1 MVKCQILDLTVN
13 IKGNALYIRQH
24 FIACQEAVRWFRV
37 EMQNDISRKNV
48 SIFGER
54 EKKGENYRVVERFTA
69 IHHGTRLFSS
79 GSEKV
84 GQIDSSQ
91 ETNRKTDK

>member
-37 EMQNDISRKNV
+37 EMQNDTFRKNV

-54 EKKGENYRVVERFTA
+54 EKKRRKLSRGGA
-69 IHHGTRLFSS
+69 IYG
-79 GSEKV
+79 
-84 GQIDSSQ
+84 DSSR
-91 ETNRKTDK
+91 TAAVFAGVGKGRTD